1 MLHILK
7 STDIFDTLEDEQLE
21 RIAAICAEANL
32 TQDTIIFGENTPG
45 DEMYIVVRGAVA
57 IQVDPK
63 ILGLETETGPTTI
76 ATLGR
81 GQVFGEVVL
90 VDRGLR
96 TASAKVVQDNTQLLI
111 IRRDDL
117 LELCEKDYK
126 LGYLLMRNIAAEMAF
141 KIRGTDLLV
150 REQLLWQPT
159 EPPVEALPD

>member
-21 RIAAICAEANL
+21 RIAAICTEANL
-32 TQDTIIFGENTPG
+32 DRDTVIFGENTPG

-57 IQVDPK
+57 IRVDPK
-63 ILGLETETGPTTI
+63 ILGLETDTGPTTI
-76 ATLGR
+76 ATLSR

-96 TASAKVVQDNTQLLI
+96 TASATVIQDNTQLLI

-117 LELCEKDYK
+117 LELCEDDYK

-159 EPPVEALPD
+159 EPPTDALPD